1 MSYQPTR
8 PQPTHMNQ
16 RQLNPYDDVLYPSY
30 PILYTHPDRLATVAS
45 IFGFAAAPVERC
57 RVLELGCSDG
67 GNLLGMA
74 VTLPASEFVGID
86 LAGSAIA
93 RGKATIE
100 ALGLRN
106 IVLRQADLLE
116 LAPDYG
122 TFDYIIVHGLYSWV
136 QPEVRDR
143 ILAIC
148 RGSLTP
154 QGIAYVSYNTL
165 PGCYARIMLREMMKF
180 HNRQFQD
187 SRQQIQQAIALTKL
201 LANSRTDPEAYTHVL
216 QEEYKRLSERAPYF
230 IYHDELAEHFEP
242 VYFHQFLEHASR
254 HDLRFLGEAEFFE
267 MQPEG
272 LTPTA
277 RELLGK
283 ISDDLPLRE
292 QYLDFMRGRAFRRTL
307 LCHRG
312 AAIDPAP
319 SPERI
324 RPLLASCAAE
334 PGSKAPDFS
343 PDAKE
348 SFRSAR
354 GASITTTNPLARALL
369 WYLLEVWPRRVP
381 VEQLCEESEARAR
394 AKLGFVR
401 AAGEDVL
408 ADLREF
414 IFAMYSTGL
423 IELHVHTPPFVSQV
437 STKPVASPLARWQAQ
452 NGQIVTTLYHRSLH
466 LPEAVERGLVMLM
479 DGTRDLE
486 TLKADLVSLLGTDGF
501 PVTDSHGKPIEDKRA
516 IQELVDQ
523 KLPPLLAA
531 LPRTGVLMA

>member
-1 MSYQPTR
+1 
-8 PQPTHMNQ
+8 MNQ
-16 RQLNPYDDVLYPSY
+16 PELNPYDEVSYPSY

-45 IFGFAAAPVERC
+45 LFGFAAAPVERC

-74 VTLPASEFVGID
+74 VALPASEFVGID
-86 LAGSAIA
+86 LTGSAIA
-93 RGKATIE
+93 RGQATIE
-100 ALGLRN
+100 ALGLGN

-136 QPEVRDR
+136 PPEVRDQ

-148 RGSLTP
+148 RGSLAP

-165 PGCYARIMLREMMKF
+165 PGCYARIMLREMMQF
-180 HNRQFQD
+180 HN
-187 SRQQIQQAIALTKL
+187 SQIQDARRRTQQAMALTKL
-201 LANSRTDPEAYTHVL
+201 LANSRTDPAAYTHVL

-230 IYHDELAEHFEP
+230 LYHDELGEHFEP
-242 VYFHQFLEHASR
+242 VYFHQFLKHASR
-254 HDLRFLGEAEFFE
+254 HDLQFLGEAEFFE
-267 MQPEG
+267 MQTGG
-272 LTPTA
+272 LTPSA
-277 RELLGK
+277 REVLGK
-283 ISDDLPLRE
+283 ISDDVPLRE

-312 AAIDPAP
+312 AAMDLAP

-324 RPLLASCAAE
+324 RRLLASCAAE

-343 PDAKE
+343 PAAKE
-348 SFRSAR
+348 TFRSAR
-354 GASITTTNPLARALL
+354 GASITTASPPARALL
-369 WYLLEVWPRRVP
+369 WYLLEVWPRRIP

-414 IFAMYSTGL
+414 IFAMYAAGL
-423 IELHVHTPPFVSQV
+423 IELHVYAPPLVFGISER
-437 STKPVASPLARWQAQ
+437 PVASPLARWQAR
-452 NGQIVTTLYHRSLH
+452 NGEIVTTLHHRSLH
-466 LPEAVERGLVMLM
+466 LPEVVERGLVMLM
-479 DGTRDLE
+479 DGTRDLD
-486 TLKADLVSLLGTDGF
+486 TLKADLVKLLGTDGF
-501 PVTDSHGKPIEDKRA
+501 PVTDSEGKPIEDKRA
-516 IQELVDQ
+516 LQELVDQ
-523 KLPPLLAA
+523 KLPPLLAV